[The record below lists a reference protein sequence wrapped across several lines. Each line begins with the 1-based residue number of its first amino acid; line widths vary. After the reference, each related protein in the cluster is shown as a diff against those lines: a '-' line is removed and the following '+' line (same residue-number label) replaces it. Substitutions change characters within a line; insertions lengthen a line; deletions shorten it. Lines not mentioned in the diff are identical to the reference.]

1 MHPHSALWAAASDR
15 HHPDSSQPNRAPAE
29 LCSSLYLLPVPTS
42 SPWTTQCIT
51 SHTASAAGEVIS
63 PLEKKKRVAQASLN
77 LPPSPQSE
85 DKERPSVICCSQS
98 PARASSSQNC
108 NSSEGSP
115 RPLSSSSERSPSP
128 LSVSSEDG
136 PAVNDDKPASSSE
149 LGQNCS
155 SSVKS
160 TSSRREDNK
169 AMSCS
174 QTSKDL
180 ARLNKDI
187 SHVSAQ
193 PLTTD
198 SIKSQFKDSPWK
210 PFHKGSSKY
219 FTHPFHL
226 SSAFPEKSDCA
237 ATSPSSFTKVIPKSV
252 QLLRPAPI
260 RPTYKI
266 HPNRMVHQDDPL
278 TCAKK
283 VNNMPPWLY
292 QTEKREKSRTMLQ
305 KVPPTQQSLS
315 HSSAPLPVPCILS
328 SYDKSGRDSRYQPPQ
343 HPMFFP
349 SRMRLPQSQ
358 LMYRHIPVSSA
369 HSALIGSAVYPY
381 PYSIP
386 LLNPQAGYPLP
397 AMNPIYPN
405 KLWFSFVFALRK
417 ASMDIVWI
425 IVYCS
430 L

>member
-1 MHPHSALWAAASDR
+1 MHPHSALWAATSDR
-15 HHPDSSQPNRAPAE
+15 HHPDSSQPNRATTE

-42 SPWTTQCIT
+42 GPWTTPCIPT
-51 SHTASAAGEVIS
+51 HPASAAGEVIS

-77 LPPSPQSE
+77 LPQSPQSE

-115 RPLSSSSERSPSP
+115 RPLSSSSSRSPSP

-136 PAVNDDKPASSSE
+136 PAGNEDKPASSLE

-155 SSVKS
+155 SSSKNA
-160 TSSRREDNK
+160 SSHSENNK
-169 AMSCS
+169 VMGCS
-174 QTSKDL
+174 QTSKEL

-187 SHVSAQ
+187 SHISPQ
-193 PLTTD
+193 PLTAD
-198 SIKSQFKDSPWK
+198 LIKSQYKDPHWK
-210 PFHKGSSKY
+210 PFHKSSSKY

-226 SSAFPEKSDCA
+226 PSVFPEKSDCA

-283 VNNMPPWLY
+283 VNNMAPWPYL
-292 QTEKREKSRTMLQ
+292 TEKREKPRTMLQ
-305 KVPPTQQSLS
+305 KISPTQQSLS
-315 HSSAPLPVPCILS
+315 HSTAPLPVPCILS
-328 SYDKSGRDSRYQPPQ
+328 SYDKSGRDSRYQPPS
-343 HPMFFP
+343 HPMYFP
-349 SRMRLPQSQ
+349 SRVRLPQSQ

-369 HSALIGSAVYPY
+369 HSALIGSAVYPF
-381 PYSIP
+381 PYSFP
-386 LLNPQAGYPLP
+386 LLSPQTGYALP

-405 KLWFSFVFALRK
+405 KL
-417 ASMDIVWI
+417 
-425 IVYCS
+425 
-430 L
+430 